1 LDEDKEKE
9 KLEKVKEKEVSPVT
23 SFNLW
28 PLLRDVH
35 LSLSIFISLSLSL
48 SLSLFGILH
57 TRI

>member
-1 LDEDKEKE
+1 LDEEKDKE

-35 LSLSIFISLSLSL
+35 LSLSLSSSLSF

>member
-35 LSLSIFISLSLSL
+35 LSLSLSSSLSF